1 MRIAVL
7 IGFNENGDSEP
18 LASGTFTEM
27 NKMAKEMTIENK
39 TKWPKVR
46 IFDNYNKQYTCAAP
60 KPRGRKPKQVEE

>member
-46 IFDNYNKQYTCAAP
+46 IFDNYNKHL
-60 KPRGRKPKQVEE
+60 